1 MNIIEVL
8 FWSLVSVSGI
18 MFGAFVGTR
27 YRFSHGSIAK
37 TMAIAAGLLI
47 AAATIELV
55 VEAIEVVTLIPAI
68 VAFMIGALGFSF
80 GNNYLSNQG
89 AQNRKRCGECATQPS
104 EEQQPGS
111 GLAIT
116 LGTAMDAIPESIVLG
131 ITFFTMGINY
141 PLIIAIALGN
151 FPESLSGS
159 VGMLHAGR
167 KKIWIYKI
175 WGGVAL
181 MSVLLTI
188 FGFVL
193 AQSLPP
199 YIVGFL
205 QLFGAGALIAMVS
218 ETLIPEAFHESPRYT
233 GTLVAIGF
241 VLLLVVNLILESH

>member
-1 MNIIEVL
+1 MGIIEVF
-8 FWSLVSVSGI
+8 FWAIISVSGI
-18 MFGAFVGTR
+18 ILGSFVGTR
-27 YRFSHGSIAK
+27 FSFTHKSIAK

-55 VEAIEVVTLIPAI
+55 IEAVKVVTLFPAI
-68 VAFMIGALGFSF
+68 VAFTIGAFGFSF
-80 GNNYLSNQG
+80 GNSYLSNQG
-89 AQNRKRCGECATQPS
+89 AQNRKRCGECVAQPS
-104 EEQQPGS
+104 EEEQPGS

-131 ITFFTMGINY
+131 ITFFTMGIKY

-167 KKIWIYKI
+167 KRIWIYKI

-218 ETLIPEAFHESPRYT
+218 ETLIPEAFHESPSYT

-241 VLLLVVNLILESH
+241 VLLLVVNLIIESH